1 MMGKEKLG
9 FLLTLISAAGFGS
22 MAIFAKK
29 AYSYDL
35 NITTVLVFRF
45 CIAAVILW
53 LYIWLKKE
61 YVPVEKKTLWKLV
74 FVGTLGYGL
83 VSVLYF
89 NCVKLASASL
99 AGILLYLHPLL
110 VYLVLILLKRDFFTW
125 NKAVALVVSFVGL
138 LFVLGSSFAITNYL
152 GILAG
157 LGSAFA
163 YTFYIVAGDK
173 VIRGM
178 KPIQGAAIVI
188 TSTAVA
194 YLIFGLLSQNIILP
208 EQNTAYVWMAII
220 AIFSTVIAIGLFW
233 VGVSL
238 IGPTNASIVS
248 TFEPF
253 VTVVLAFVFIG
264 EKLTTFQSFGGLLII
279 GGVVILKSVK

>member
-1 MMGKEKLG
+1 MEKEKLG
-9 FLLTLISAAGFGS
+9 FLVTLISAAGFGS
-22 MAIFAKK
+22 MAIFAKI
-29 AYSYDL
+29 AYSYGL
-35 NITTVLVFRF
+35 NITTILVFRF
-45 CIAAVILW
+45 CIAVLILW
-53 LYIWLKKE
+53 LYIWFKKE
-61 YVPVEKKTLWKLV
+61 YVPVERKTLWKLIL
-74 FVGTLGYGL
+74 VGTLGYGL
-83 VSVLYF
+83 VSVFYF
-89 NCVKLASASL
+89 NSVKFASASL

-110 VYLVLILLKRDFFTW
+110 VYLVLIFLKRDFFAW
-125 NKAVALVVSFVGL
+125 NKAAALVVSFLGL
-138 LFVLGSSFAITNYL
+138 LFVLGSSFSITNYL
-152 GILAG
+152 GLLAG

-173 VIRGM
+173 VIREM
-178 KPIQGAAIVI
+178 KPIQGTAIVI
-188 TSTAVA
+188 TSSAVA

-208 EQNTAYVWMAII
+208 EQNIAYLWMTII
-220 AIFSTVIAIGLFW
+220 AVFSTVIAIALFW

-253 VTVVLAFVFIG
+253 VTVILAFVFIG

>member
-1 MMGKEKLG
+1 MRKEKLG
-9 FLLTLISAAGFGS
+9 FLVTLISAAGFGS
-22 MAIFAKK
+22 MAIFAKM

-61 YVPVEKKTLWKLV
+61 YVPVGRKTLWKLV
-74 FVGTLGYGL
+74 IVGTLGYGL
-83 VSVLYF
+83 VSVFYF

-110 VYLVLILLKRDFFTW
+110 VYLVLILLKRDFFVW
-125 NKAVALVVSFVGL
+125 NKTAALIVSFLGL
-138 LFVLGSSFAITNYL
+138 LFVLGSSFGITNYL

-173 VIRGM
+173 VIKEM
-178 KPIQGAAIVI
+178 KPIQGTAIVI
-188 TSTAVA
+188 TSNAVA

-208 EQNTAYVWMAII
+208 TETTPYLLMTII
-220 AIFSTVIAIGLFW
+220 AVFSTVIAIGFFW
-233 VGVSL
+233 IGVSL

-253 VTVVLAFVFIG
+253 VTVFLAFVFIG

-279 GGVVILKSVK
+279 SGVLILNSMK